1 MKYTWRWFG
10 PNDRVSLEFI
20 KQAGATGIVTA
31 LHHIPNGEVWTIDEI
46 LKRKNTIEESGLTW
60 DVVESIPVHE
70 DIKKQS
76 GNYQQYIEN
85 YKQSI
90 RNVGKCGIKTICYNF
105 MPVVDWSRTDLN
117 YRFSDGSYALKFEI
131 KAFVAFD
138 VFILKRR
145 GSIAQYKPH
154 LVKTAEEYYKSLSID
169 DVALLTKTIIAGLP
183 GAEET
188 YTLEAFQSVLDQ
200 YREIDNKRLKSHL
213 FHFLNEVIPVAEE
226 AGVKMAI
233 HPDDPPFSLFGLP
246 RIVSSLKDARELLNA
261 VDSPSNGLTF
271 CTGSFGAGCF
281 NNLTTMAQELA
292 PKINFL
298 HLRNVSRDEDG
309 NFCEEYFFEGAAD
322 MYEIVKAAVLEE
334 AKSGRAIP
342 MRPDHGNQMFDDV
355 GKKNNP
361 GYSFYGRMKGM
372 AEIRGL
378 ETGIKRSLGLK

>member
-10 PNDRVSLEFI
+10 PNDRVSLENI
-20 KQAGATGIVTA
+20 RQAGATGIVTA
-31 LHHIPNGEVWTIDEI
+31 LHHIPNGEVWSEEEI
-46 LKRKNTIEESGLTW
+46 LARKAIIEASGLSW

-76 GNYQQYIEN
+76 GKFRQYIEN

-117 YRFSDGSYALKFEI
+117 YQITDGSYALKFEM

-138 VFILKRR
+138 VFILKRP
-145 GSIAQYKPH
+145 GATEQYKPQQ
-154 LVKTAEEYYKSLSID
+154 LQAAEAYFKTLTD
-169 DVALLTKTIIAGLP
+169 DDIALLTKTIIAGLP

-188 YTLEAFQSVLDQ
+188 YTLEAFQLVLDQ
-200 YREIDNKRLKSHL
+200 YSEIDNMQLKANL
-213 FHFLNEVIPVAEE
+213 FHFLIEVIPVAEE

-246 RIVSSLKDARELLNA
+246 RIVSTLGDVRDLLDAI
-261 VDSPSNGLTF
+261 DSPSNGLTF
-271 CTGSFGAGCF
+271 CTGSFGAGSF
-281 NNLTTMAQELA
+281 NNLTEMAQELA

-298 HLRNVSRDEDG
+298 HLRNVSCDEDG

-322 MYEIVKAAVLEE
+322 MFEIVKEAVIEE
-334 AKSGRAIP
+334 QKSGREIP
-342 MRPDHGNQMFDDV
+342 MRPDHGNQMFDDI

-378 ETGIKRSLGLK
+378 EIGIKRRLELN